1 MKLDIKQVSLLNEL
15 IRSCEVISASKV
27 GLFVFLDEL
36 LSKSKEQLNS
46 GISEDK
52 FLLEIEV
59 SNEIKE
65 YLSSVLQ
72 QTPILSLFH
81 KLQE

>member
-15 IRSCEVISASKV
+15 VRSCEVISASKV

-36 LSKSKEQLNS
+36 LSKSKEQLDN
-46 GISEDK
+46 GVSEDK

-65 YLSSVLQ
+65 YLSAALQ
-72 QTPILSLFH
+72 QTPIISLLN

>member
-65 YLSSVLQ
+65 YLSSALQ
-72 QTPILSLFH
+72 QTPMLSLFH